1 MEKVKPSLLWLLL
14 VPFLMVGGVVAA
26 FVVGIAG
33 TLSIAEGMQRV
44 PIGQTGKVT
53 FEAAGETTVFFEQ
66 RGVMQASIPA
76 GLKLEITPEA
86 GGAPLKQSLSFG
98 SFTYNAN
105 GVAGR
110 NLANVN
116 IPAPGRYI
124 VTTTLP
130 DGAPPVDASVALA
143 GDPGSKLA
151 TTLLAAFALGGGG
164 FLLGIITLIVVL
176 VKRSRHQKRITQ
188 ARYANFAPMPPPPGA
203 MHR

>member
-14 VPFLMVGGVVAA
+14 IPFFMIGGVVAA
-26 FVVGIAG
+26 FVVAIAG

-66 RGVMQASIPA
+66 RGVMHSSIPA

-86 GGAPLKQSLSFG
+86 GGAPLPQSRG
-98 SFTYNAN
+98 MGNFTYNAN

-110 NLANVN
+110 NWVN
-116 IPAPGRYI
+116 ITVPAPGRYI

-143 GDPGSKLA
+143 GDPSTNLGI
-151 TTLLAAFALGGGG
+151 TLLVAFGLGGGG
-164 FLLGIITLIVVL
+164 FLLGIFTLIVVL
-176 VKRSRHQKRITQ
+176 VKRGRHQKRITQ
-188 ARYANFAPMPPPPGA
+188 AQYANFAPMPPPPGA